1 MTALT
6 TSVSGAPVLVY
17 NPAPSGTPNVS
28 LTNSGGSVVYVGQS
42 GVTVANGFPLYPNQ
56 QIVIPFAPVKLYA
69 VSGAVATATAT
80 TTTAAANSAA
90 TTLAITSGTGTV
102 NGQQIQVGSGS
113 NAEIVTIVSGGGTTT
128 LTVTALNYDHRSGAA
143 VTVMTASATSVFAVP
158 GTV

>member
-17 NPAPSGTPNVS
+17 NPAPSGTPNAS
-28 LTNSGGSVVYVGQS
+28 ISNTGGSVAYIGQA
-42 GVTVANGFPLYPNQ
+42 GVTVASGLPLYPNQ
-56 QIVIPFAPVKLYA
+56 QIILPYAPTKIYA
-69 VSGAVATATAT
+69 VSPVTATATAT

-90 TTLAITSGTGTV
+90 TTLAITSGTGTA

-143 VTVMTASATSVFAVP
+143 VTVMTASATSVYVVP